1 MAMLMFLMFSKAFS
15 VLFTGSKDT
24 SVTYLFYNLFSYSVM
39 GLPIF
44 CVCTVACD
52 WLSTAELKQFATPG
66 LSSDA
71 TVKYVDDLKWK

>member
-1 MAMLMFLMFSKAFS
+1 MLMFLMYSKVFSM
-15 VLFTGSKDT
+15 LFIGSKET
-24 SVTYLFYNLFSYSVM
+24 YYLCTYLFYNLFSYSLM

-44 CVCTVACD
+44 CVCTAASD

-71 TVKYVDDLKWK
+71 TVKYVDDLK